1 MPYWKEGEQSVKY
14 ERWQIPAAQDGAVD
28 ALMDAGYPYL
38 VSSVLAS
45 RGVQTSEQAAEAL
58 ERERTLA
65 YSPFK

>member
-45 RGVQTSEQAAEAL
+45 RGVQTSEQAAETL
-58 ERERTLA
+58 ERERKHA
-65 YSPFK
+65 